1 MSPPEHP
8 TCLFCRIVAGEI
20 PRTQVY
26 SDEQVVAFR
35 DVNPQAPVH
44 VLIVPRHHIA
54 GINTPEGED
63 GAILS
68 ALVRAAN
75 QVARVEG
82 VGESGYRL
90 VLNGGPP
97 SGPSCLPPPLPPP
110 RGPPRRWP
118 PGNAP
123 TTQKRA
129 RPPPLL

>member
-1 MSPPEHP
+1 MSAPEDP

-20 PRTQVY
+20 PSTQVY

-75 QVARVEG
+75 QIARAEG

-90 VLNGGPP
+90 VLEGGPNT
-97 SGPSCLPPPLPPP
+97 GQKVFLPHLLLL
-110 RGPPRRWP
+110 G
-118 PGNAP
+118 
-123 TTQKRA
+123 
-129 RPPPLL
+129 RPPPGWASG

>member
-1 MSPPEHP
+1 
-8 TCLFCRIVAGEI
+8 VAGEI
-20 PRTQVY
+20 PSTLVY

-75 QVARVEG
+75 QIARAEG

-90 VLNGGPP
+90 VWNVGPNAGQSVFHLHLHLLGGR
-97 SGPSCLPPPLPPP
+97 PL
-110 RGPPRRWP
+110 GWP
-118 PGNAP
+118 PG
-123 TTQKRA
+123 
-129 RPPPLL
+129 

>member
-1 MSPPEHP
+1 MSAPEDP

-20 PRTQVY
+20 PSTQVY
-26 SDEQVVAFR
+26 SDDLVVAFR

-75 QVARVEG
+75 QIARAEG

-90 VLNGGPP
+90 VLCVGPHAGA
-97 SGPSCLPPPLPPP
+97 SVVPL
-110 RGPPRRWP
+110 
-118 PGNAP
+118 
-123 TTQKRA
+123 
-129 RPPPLL
+129 